1 MRYMIEYM
9 RKLLCGKGLGRGGR
23 GPRDVTPYAATTYND
38 CSFFAGISHFRLD
51 LGRCPSPS
59 FRLSEDIRQSAD
71 LKIIEKEW
79 RTDLDYAD
87 KYYIMVVDS

>member
-1 MRYMIEYM
+1 M
-9 RKLLCGKGLGRGGR
+9 
-23 GPRDVTPYAATTYND
+23 DSA
-38 CSFFAGISHFRLD
+38 
-51 LGRCPSPS
+51 
-59 FRLSEDIRQSAD
+59 DIRQSAD

>member
-1 MRYMIEYM
+1 M
-9 RKLLCGKGLGRGGR
+9 RKLLWGKDLGQVGRGR
-23 GPRDVTPYAATTYND
+23 DDVTPCTTTTYNNY
-38 CSFFAGISHFRLD
+38 SFFARISHFRLD

-59 FRLSEDIRQSAD
+59 FRLSADIRQSAD